1 MGVKN
6 PPRPVSHT
14 HFAHQHDPCPGTA
27 QVSLTIPPRIFGHLT
42 GSVRDLL
49 PLHPCVCHLQQQRK
63 HSTKPGK
70 YLPSQKPPQTS
81 LRPAPSGPL
90 SPSRWCP
97 AASDLSLGLGYLLP
111 SLLQIHGWE
120 IAGDIPFPARWVTL
134 EAQSVTGG
142 GAQSRGPS

>member
-1 MGVKN
+1 MQDEVRAGSRRHRGLWFDARSRWIVLCAIRAQRPGSPRASALLQESDAVAAIGVLAKAL
-6 PPRPVSHT
+6 PRTLVD
-14 HFAHQHDPCPGTA
+14 A
-27 QVSLTIPPRIFGHLT
+27 L
-42 GSVRDLL
+42 
-49 PLHPCVCHLQQQRK
+49 CVADGR
-63 HSTKPGK
+63 
-70 YLPSQKPPQTS
+70 
-81 LRPAPSGPL
+81 
-90 SPSRWCP
+90 PSRWCP